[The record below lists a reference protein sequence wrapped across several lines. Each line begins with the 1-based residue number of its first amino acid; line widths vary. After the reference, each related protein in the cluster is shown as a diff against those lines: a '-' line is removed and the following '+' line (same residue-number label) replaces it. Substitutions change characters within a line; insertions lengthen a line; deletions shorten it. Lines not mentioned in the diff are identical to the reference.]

1 MRAADGSRGRSP
13 AMPSAHDGGRAAPRA
28 AATPPPAVTFRYEV
42 TSDDVAAIRAVTAST
57 GYFHDDEIDVAAE
70 LVEERLAKGAASGY
84 EFVLAECDGRM
95 IGYTT
100 FGPIPCTRSSF
111 DWYWLAVR
119 PELQGFGL
127 GKQLLQQ
134 VEERARSMGGT
145 RLYAETSS
153 RPQYATTRAFY
164 EHMRFTLCEILDDY
178 YDTGDG
184 RATYTKPL

>member
-1 MRAADGSRGRSP
+1 
-13 AMPSAHDGGRAAPRA
+13 
-28 AATPPPAVTFRYEV
+28 V
-42 TSDDVAAIRAVTAST
+42 
-57 GYFHDDEIDVAAE
+57 E

-84 EFVLAECDGRM
+84 EFVLAECDGRL

-100 FGPIPCTRSSF
+100 FGPIPCTKTSF

-119 PELQGFGL
+119 PELQGFGI
-127 GKQLLQQ
+127 GKQLLEQ
-134 VEERARSMGGT
+134 VERLARKRGGT
-145 RLYAETSS
+145 RLYGETSG

-164 EHMRFTLCEILDDY
+164 EHMGFQLCELLDDY